1 MDDSKEPY
9 LILWRGITNAMK
21 KLDEL
26 NVAEAKVEL
35 MEAQITAEEAYINA
49 GINNNT
55 SLCNFPK
62 HMVYCYRI

>member
-1 MDDSKEPY
+1 MDDYKEPY

-49 GINNNT
+49 GD
-55 SLCNFPK
+55 K
-62 HMVYCYRI
+62 